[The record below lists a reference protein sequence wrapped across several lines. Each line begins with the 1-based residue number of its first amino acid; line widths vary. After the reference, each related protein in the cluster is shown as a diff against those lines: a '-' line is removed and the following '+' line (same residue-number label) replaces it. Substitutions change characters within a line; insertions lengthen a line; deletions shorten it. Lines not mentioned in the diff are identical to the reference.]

1 MLTIRLPDNEETR
14 LNIIS
19 ANEKTTKSE
28 IVKRALRLYFKN
40 YFEKASPFELGKDLF
55 GKYGSETGNLS
66 ADYKKKLKEKLRAK
80 NSH

>member
-1 MLTIRLPDNEETR
+1 MLTIRLPENEEAR

-28 IVKRALRLYFKN
+28 IVKRALKLYFRN
-40 YFEKASPFELGKDLF
+40 YFEKTSPYELGKDLF
-55 GKYGSETGNLS
+55 GRYGSGDGNLS
-66 ADYKKKLKEKLRAK
+66 NSYKELLKEKLRAK